1 MRRGG
6 SGGGFAHIAERA
18 RSWSA
23 IVTRAI
29 LIVDIN
35 LEAKKLMKASLA
47 RPGIASRAAA
57 PSPARHGG
65 CKKIATAA
73 PLPLSRNR
81 AGEGSSERGGCH
93 ILQPAG
99 EGSLEGGGC
108 PILQPS
114 GGGSSERC
122 HAVIALS
129 RNSAGE
135 GSLEVGGCPIL
146 QPSGEGPS
154 EGRHTETVMALCY
167 ENSSAFPPCFSGEI
181 KANDGT
187 LFSARVGWAEGPSRT
202 PATERA
208 RDLQKEAVA
217 ISCSQR
223 ARDLRK
229 DVKQMQL
236 LPSPAT
242 LRAKGPQGNARPARD
257 PWKATKQ
264 RHLTIL
270 SSQG

>member
-1 MRRGG
+1 VRRGG

-35 LEAKKLMKASLA
+35 LEAKNLMKASLA
-47 RPGIASRAAA
+47 RPGIASRAGPA
-57 PSPARHGG
+57 PARHGG

-122 HAVIALS
+122 QADAVI
-129 RNSAGE
+129 
-135 GSLEVGGCPIL
+135 
-146 QPSGEGPS
+146 
-154 EGRHTETVMALCY
+154 ALCY
-167 ENSSAFPPCFSGEI
+167 ENSAAQTTFGE
-181 KANDGT
+181 KRRP
-187 LFSARVGWAEGPSRT
+187 FSAVRGGPKGPSNP
-202 PATERA
+202 PATP
-208 RDLQKEAVA
+208 
-217 ISCSQR
+217 SGQR
-223 ARDLRK
+223 
-229 DVKQMQL
+229 
-236 LPSPAT
+236 PSGKRSASEGS
-242 LRAKGPQGNARPARD
+242 LES
-257 PWKATKQ
+257 
-264 RHLTIL
+264 H
-270 SSQG
+270 

>member
-1 MRRGG
+1 VRRGG

-18 RSWSA
+18 RSWSV

-35 LEAKKLMKASLA
+35 LEAKNLMKASLA
-47 RPGIASRAAA
+47 RPGIASRAGPA
-57 PSPARHGG
+57 PARHGG

-122 HAVIALS
+122 QADAVI
-129 RNSAGE
+129 
-135 GSLEVGGCPIL
+135 
-146 QPSGEGPS
+146 
-154 EGRHTETVMALCY
+154 ALCY
-167 ENSSAFPPCFSGEI
+167 ENSAAQTTFWRKKTAIFSP
-181 KANDGT
+181 A
-187 LFSARVGWAEGPSRT
+187 GWAERPIQPSRNSFGPKALRET
-202 PATERA
+202 
-208 RDLQKEAVA
+208 LG
-217 ISCSQR
+217 QR
-223 ARDLRK
+223 GILRK
-229 DVKQMQL
+229 PL
-236 LPSPAT
+236 S
-242 LRAKGPQGNARPARD
+242 RD
-257 PWKATKQ
+257 T
-264 RHLTIL
+264 
-270 SSQG
+270 